1 MNNLRLRYTTGL
13 ETFSS
18 FKDKIERLEFER
30 LIENAEFSPH
40 HWTSTSASRT
50 TNTAHHSRVVYD
62 LKNKFSTIN
71 CLEVNSGNGGNYY
84 LTGSSNGSVA
94 LWSFD
99 NGTESIST
107 EHTHNLVNKKLKTAK
122 VSTGGPALSLSD
134 TTTTINGLRRGTSD
148 ISDLN
153 EYRERDLQRNAR
165 LVHSFETKY
174 NKFRLYRANSSDGGD
189 TTHNHYRYHQHRHQG
204 QQHRVASSYPTS
216 AETFNNDISGN
227 AGGIKCLKWYTN
239 DNGMFFTTTYDSRLQ
254 IWDTERFEV
263 VQDIT
268 AFEKYYAI
276 NQIDSIP
283 GQRNYIAVA
292 SGDYYLRFIDLRT
305 MNLGVG
311 VFGKAEGERGEL
323 KAEMLCC
330 RGNPLRDH
338 IVASGDDAGHVKLWD
353 LRMRNRLLLELRKT
367 VEVDVGVDPKSP
379 FVGLNRGAHSKS
391 CVDLEWD
398 DSGCELV
405 TVGLDGRILRWE
417 PFDDLDGGTNTA
429 KCLQVGDT
437 NLGRIKYK
445 KRAQKRLLMFNKFLV
460 VNTDY
465 GELHIFDTTACKFWR
480 KLELPQLKIEAKA
493 SQFNDMA
500 LQRDL
505 SNSLGLR
512 LLVGLNGSGERVV
525 EYRY

>member
-13 ETFSS
+13 ETFDS

-30 LIENAEFSPH
+30 LIENAEFIPH
-40 HWTSTSASRT
+40 HWTSTSASRA
-50 TNTAHHSRVVYD
+50 TNIAHHSRVVYD

-71 CLEVNSGNGGNYY
+71 CLEVNTGNGGNYY

-99 NGTESIST
+99 NGTESVSA
-107 EHTHNLVNKKLKTAK
+107 EHTHNLINKRLKTTK
-122 VSTGGPALSLSD
+122 VSIKEPAFSLSD
-134 TTTTINGLRRGTSD
+134 TTTISGLRRGTSD

-153 EYRERDLQRNAR
+153 EYPERDPQRNAR
-165 LVHSFETKY
+165 LIHSFETKY
-174 NKFRLYRANSSDGGD
+174 NKFRLYRANSSGD
-189 TTHNHYRYHQHRHQG
+189 TPYDRYHYHYHYHQHQG
-204 QQHRVASSYPTS
+204 QKHRVATSYPTS
-216 AETFNNDISGN
+216 VETFNDDGSSNT
-227 AGGIKCLKWYTN
+227 GGIKCLKWYRN

-263 VQDIT
+263 VQDIS
-268 AFEKYYAI
+268 AFEKFYAI

-330 RGNPLRDH
+330 RGNPLRDY

-353 LRMRNRLLLELRKT
+353 LRMRNRLLLELRKN
-367 VEVDVGVDPKSP
+367 VELGVDSKSP

-391 CVDLEWD
+391 CLDLEWD
-398 DSGCELV
+398 DSGRELV
-405 TVGLDGRILRWE
+405 TVGLDGKILRWE
-417 PFDDLDGGTNTA
+417 PFNDLDRGHNSA
-429 KCLQVGDT
+429 RCLQVGDT
-437 NLGRIKYK
+437 NIGRIRYK
-445 KRAQKRLLMFNKFLV
+445 KRVQKRLLMFNKYLV

-480 KLELPQLKIEAKA
+480 KLELPQLETEAKA

-512 LLVGLNGSGERVV
+512 LLVGLNGNGERVV